1 MSKQNKW
8 TPEPWKAEDFDER
21 CTFVYG
27 GLFALGAAPL
37 TPAAPVVA
45 CCDLHCGGGIE
56 QSRCNGR
63 RIVACVNAC
72 TGMSDPDKEIK
83 ALREVAEAQIAADD
97 AIDAYEKDDD
107 LDPEVL
113 GAALRRRRQA
123 IDAYRTLAALK
134 AEGEVKNG

>member
-83 ALREVAEAQIAADD
+83 ALREVAEAC
-97 AIDAYEKDDD
+97 EKLRSQWTQQHVATTA
-107 LDPEVL
+107 LDFAVVDVIL
-113 GAALRRRRQA
+113 A
-123 IDAYRTLAALK
+123 LAALK
-134 AEGEVKNG
+134 AEGEGKT